1 MPAARSLLPRV
12 GKCETGTTL
21 RSTAHLSECAHLLF
35 FFWLTCGPNLLTS
48 TFVCF
53 FSPSVGF
60 EVLGADQVGHS
71 RLSCP
76 PPPCHPRLFC
86 DLDVTLRSSV
96 NIQTNFECWIVLIL
110 RHYVALH
117 SKVWHSTPISAFA
130 KDSISVSGAPSGAL
144 AVRYLFY
151 KNPCS
156 LTPYKCPVTYVA
168 PPLGPLTGETETS
181 FPVGPFL
188 LAVEQL
194 Q

>member
-53 FSPSVGF
+53 CGFFPSVGF

-71 RLSCP
+71 
-76 PPPCHPRLFC
+76 RLFC